1 MMLTV
6 LHAMVVICGSSAEVV
21 DSNSLAMQ
29 IASVFSKSVVLS
41 FHPNAEKRLKGFIVC
56 SSWYLIHSGLTSM
69 W

>member
-1 MMLTV
+1 MLWLSYV
-6 LHAMVVICGSSAEVV
+6 GLLLRYSVV

-41 FHPNAEKRLKGFIVC
+41 FHPNAEKKLKGFIVC
-56 SSWYLIHSGLTSM
+56 SSLYLIHSGLTSM